1 MALSTTVKISVN
13 NLSDARYAAGMGV
26 NMIGFCLDKN
36 SSDYVDTQKFSA
48 IAQWITGVELVGE
61 ITNATTDWQ
70 NYALDALQVNDWQ
83 LIDQLQTDLPLLLSL
98 NIDNYTTISFID
110 EILEK
115 YVNKVKYFI
124 LESNTTAQD
133 KTEWLQKV
141 CSKYPILLGVAMN
154 ESNLATV
161 LALKATGI
169 SLKGGNEISA
179 GLKDFDELSGVL
191 ELLEE
196 EN

>member
-1 MALSTTVKISVN
+1 MALRTTVKISVN

-26 NMIGFCLDKN
+26 NMIGFCLDQN
-36 SSDYVDTQKFSA
+36 SPDYVDAQKFSA

-61 ITNATTDWQ
+61 ISSTTTDWQ

-83 LIDQLQTDLPLLLSL
+83 LIDQIQTDLPLILSL
-98 NIDNYTTISFID
+98 DIDKYTDVSFLATI
-110 EILEK
+110 LQK
-115 YVNKVKYFI
+115 YAVRVKYFI
-124 LESNTTAQD
+124 FESNTTAQD

-141 CSKYPILLGVAMN
+141 GSQYPILLGVAIN
-154 ESNLATV
+154 ESNLEEI
-161 LALKATGI
+161 LALNTTGI